1 MSDQDQ
7 GELRPAYRTLNDP
20 TRMLGLPLAA
30 WGALLVTGG
39 LAYAWLNV
47 SPLPWRLNFSLVVIV
62 LGAPAGLLLLRE
74 QGTIGPGRLLAAVIA
89 WRTRPTHV
97 LSPSEER
104 RVTRGGVRLDQ
115 PPGDDADFVDAA
127 PELPWAS
134 EPDDSDVA
142 DVEAQQ

>member
-1 MSDQDQ
+1 MSDQDL

-39 LAYAWLNV
+39 LAYAWLSV
-47 SPLPWRLNFSLVVIV
+47 SPLPWRVNFSLVVIV

-74 QGTIGPGRLLAAVIA
+74 QGTIGPGRLLAAVIG
-89 WRTRPTHV
+89 WRTRPTGV
-97 LSPSEER
+97 RAPTAER
-104 RVTRGGVRLDQ
+104 PVTRGGVRLDQ
-115 PPGDDADFVDAA
+115 PPGGGDAELIDAG

-134 EPDDSDVA
+134 EPGDTDVA
-142 DVEAQQ
+142 EAER